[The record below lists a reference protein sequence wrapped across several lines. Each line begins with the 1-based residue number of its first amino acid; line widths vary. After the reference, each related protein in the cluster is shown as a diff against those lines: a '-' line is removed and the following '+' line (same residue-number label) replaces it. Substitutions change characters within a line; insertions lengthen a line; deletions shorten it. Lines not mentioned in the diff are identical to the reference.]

1 MERCE
6 RCGRSEA
13 PGTRIFPRIE
23 GHQIMVHLDC
33 NGGHGGIECDSGR
46 RVEEAF
52 DPEQGE
58 SVWMFSNT

>member
-1 MERCE
+1 
-6 RCGRSEA
+6 
-13 PGTRIFPRIE
+13 
-23 GHQIMVHLDC
+23 MVHLDC

-52 DPEQGE
+52 DQEQGE